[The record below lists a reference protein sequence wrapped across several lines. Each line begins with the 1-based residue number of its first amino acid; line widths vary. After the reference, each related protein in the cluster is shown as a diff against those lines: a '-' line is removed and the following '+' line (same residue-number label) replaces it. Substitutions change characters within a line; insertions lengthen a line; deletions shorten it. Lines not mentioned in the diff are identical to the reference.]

1 MAINDGA
8 DDNDVIGGVSVAKP
22 QLQYESSH
30 DLRLCSIFACTL
42 TKHQSE
48 F

>member
-22 QLQYESSH
+22 QFQYELS
-30 DLRLCSIFACTL
+30 
-42 TKHQSE
+42 QSQVVLNICMHSYE
-48 F
+48 API